1 MGCSFG
7 FIWIS
12 FKLREKMKKY
22 ANEAYEIVQYMRKY
36 TDKITEKEHLNFSL
50 LASAAEGV
58 TGKFAQYDAQNAGKG
73 YDVCK
78 KDIIPIHFM
87 YQFQ

>member
-36 TDKITEKEHLNFSL
+36 TDKITEKEHLNFAFSFR
-50 LASAAEGV
+50 SGRSYRKICTV
-58 TGKFAQYDAQNAGKG
+58 
-73 YDVCK
+73 
-78 KDIIPIHFM
+78 
-87 YQFQ
+87 